1 MMIFD
6 WLTYADLHFKSA
18 SSFQMES
25 PTWSRRSITL
35 EISHLNFLVNQA
47 MKWTHATISGFIW
60 WEFAKQKKIHYY
72 EVKSSNKDGF
82 HEIEDFIFTTGFFQ
96 LVIQQYLTEVIL
108 QKTIQQSMKNQ
119 FLLLYI
125 LVKYCKSLSQIGSLT
140 AATAFRDS
148 VSNTNEELFFELTT
162 LLRHLK
168 ILEQIS

>member
-1 MMIFD
+1 MN
-6 WLTYADLHFKSA
+6 
-18 SSFQMES
+18 
-25 PTWSRRSITL
+25 PRN
-35 EISHLNFLVNQA
+35 NFGIHMTRVCQ
-47 MKWTHATISGFIW
+47 T
-60 WEFAKQKKIHYY
+60 EKKIHYY